1 MSVRSDEGMQKA
13 RMEVR
18 RALREGIKN
27 LIVAHVR
34 KRGVGG
40 GQPPVRYQLFFF
52 NEKKMQ
58 NVLKRKKKYLD
69 KSFCEIYSF
78 GPSCFIK
85 MYIETQIRYP

>member
-1 MSVRSDEGMQKA
+1 MYVRSDEGMQKA

-34 KRGVGG
+34 KRGG

-85 MYIETQIRYP
+85 MYIETRDGIR